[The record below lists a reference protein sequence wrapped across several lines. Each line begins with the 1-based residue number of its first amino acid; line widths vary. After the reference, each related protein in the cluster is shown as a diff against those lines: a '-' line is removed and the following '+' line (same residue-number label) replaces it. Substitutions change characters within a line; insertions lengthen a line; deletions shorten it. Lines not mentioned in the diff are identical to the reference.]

1 MVQLLQTFTPKITAG
16 TWSCRHQIESNNQP
30 KSPDKLYCK
39 TQGQEDLQSLYSVGG
54 CCSLLQLHS
63 SQLQARMYLYV
74 AVMRVPPAQRSL
86 TAFSLDVCG
95 WQQKQ
100 VLLKG
105 CLSTELKEMRGSER
119 VVWLQWPSQRA
130 SNTIWN
136 TIDR

>member
-1 MVQLLQTFTPKITAG
+1 MEGAAAALPA
-16 TWSCRHQIESNNQP
+16 
-30 KSPDKLYCK
+30 
-39 TQGQEDLQSLYSVGG
+39 
-54 CCSLLQLHS
+54 QLHS

-86 TAFSLDVCG
+86 TAFSLEVCG
-95 WQQKQ
+95 RQQEQ

-136 TIDR
+136 TACKERQR